1 MNKIKISII
10 LAAFCAIVSSGTVGA
25 YLFTLFTN
33 FNFIVLLMTLLWG
46 ALTFFSFRVFIKLL
60 KINFNIKKV

>member
-10 LAAFCAIVSSGTVGA
+10 LAAFCAIVSSVTVSA
-25 YLFTLFTN
+25 YLSTLFTN
-33 FNFIVLLMTLLWG
+33 FNFIILLMTLLWG